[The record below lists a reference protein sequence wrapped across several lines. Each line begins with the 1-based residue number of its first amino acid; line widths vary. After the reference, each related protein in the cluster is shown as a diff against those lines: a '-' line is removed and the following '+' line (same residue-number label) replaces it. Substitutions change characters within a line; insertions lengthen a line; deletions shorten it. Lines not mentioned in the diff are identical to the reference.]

1 MAKKKK
7 EPFRVEMPWQFRTNE
22 GNWREN
28 MHLAATLRRFA
39 DFLDFLGWEEL
50 PDCKDE
56 TILKANKLP
65 ILIDD
70 FDLDSEDD
78 LNVTLE
84 IYPKCAYEPSIKKH
98 FPCMD
103 MRIYCEFHSNGK
115 DRFVIDTDE
124 LPDICKGEK
133 IAETVA
139 AFFSS
144 DDVIPYNDDS
154 DNKDREIEFKINTKN
169 QDPKKL
175 WSDIKSIVEG
185 RVNRLEF
192 ISSRA
197 VAETKKLVKKF
208 QLEMEKDF
216 GIQ

>member
-1 MAKKKK
+1 MAKTKKK
-7 EPFRVEMPWQFRTNE
+7 PFQVEMPWQFRTHE

-50 PDCKDE
+50 PDYKDE
-56 TILKANKLP
+56 TILKTNKLP

-70 FDLDSEDD
+70 FDLDSDD
-78 LNVTLE
+78 NLNVTVE
-84 IYPKCAYEPSIKKH
+84 IYPKCAYEPNIKEH
-98 FPCMD
+98 FPSMD
-103 MRIYCEFHSNGK
+103 MRIYCEFGSNGK
-115 DRFVIDTDE
+115 DRFVVDTDE
-124 LPDICKGEK
+124 LPYICKGEK

-144 DDVIPYNDDS
+144 GDTIPYDDES
-154 DNKDREIEFKINTKN
+154 EKDRAIEFKIDTRK
-169 QDPKKL
+169 QDCKKT
-175 WSDIKSIVEG
+175 WSDIKHIVEL

-192 ISSRA
+192 ISSKA
-197 VAETKKLVKKF
+197 VAEMKKMVKKF

>member
-1 MAKKKK
+1 MAKTKKK
-7 EPFRVEMPWQFRTNE
+7 PFQVEMPWQFRTNE

-50 PDCKDE
+50 PNSKDE

-70 FDLDSEDD
+70 FDLDSDDD
-78 LNVTLE
+78 LSVTVD
-84 IYPKCAYEPSIKKH
+84 IYPKCAYEPSLKEH

-103 MRIYCEFHSNGK
+103 MRIYCEFHSDGK

-124 LPDICKGEK
+124 LPYICKGEK

-139 AFFSS
+139 AFFSA
-144 DDVIPYNDDS
+144 DCTIPYDD
-154 DNKDREIEFKINTKN
+154 DGEKDREIEFKVDSRKQDSKKTWTNIKN
-169 QDPKKL
+169 
-175 WSDIKSIVEG
+175 IVEL

-192 ISSRA
+192 ISSKA
-197 VAETKKLVKKF
+197 VAEMKKMVKKF

>member
-1 MAKKKK
+1 MAKTKKK
-7 EPFRVEMPWQFRTNE
+7 PFQVEMPWQFRTNE

-50 PDCKDE
+50 PNTKDE

-70 FDLDSEDD
+70 FDLDTEDD
-78 LNVTLE
+78 LSVTVE
-84 IYPKCAYEPSIKKH
+84 IFPKCAYEPSIKNN
-98 FPCMD
+98 FPSMD
-103 MRIYCEFHSNGK
+103 MRIYCEFHSDGK

-124 LPDICKGEK
+124 LPYICKGEK

-139 AFFSS
+139 AFFTT
-144 DDVIPYNDDS
+144 DVTIPYDDDS
-154 DNKDREIEFKINTKN
+154 EKDREIEFKVDTRK
-169 QDPKKL
+169 QDPKKT
-175 WSDIKSIVEG
+175 WTNIKNLVEL

-192 ISSRA
+192 ISSKA
-197 VAETKKLVKKF
+197 VAEMKKMVKKF

>member
-39 DFLDFLGWEEL
+39 DFLDFLGWEEVQ
-50 PDCKDE
+50 DYKDE

-70 FDLDSEDD
+70 FDLNTEDD
-78 LNVTLE
+78 LSVTLD
-84 IYPKCAYEPSIKKH
+84 IYPRCASEPGIKGH
-98 FPCMD
+98 MPSMD
-103 MRIYCEFHSNGK
+103 MRLYCDFGSDGK
-115 DRFVIDTDE
+115 DKIVIDVDE
-124 LPDICKGEK
+124 LPYICKGEK

-139 AFFSS
+139 AFFTT
-144 DDVIPYNDDS
+144 DDTIPYDDES
-154 DNKDREIEFKINTKN
+154 EKDRSIEFKIDTRK
-169 QDPKKL
+169 QDPKKV
-175 WSDIKSIVEG
+175 WANIKNLVEL

-192 ISSRA
+192 ISSKA
-197 VAETKKLVKKF
+197 VAEMKKMVKKF